1 MEGGADN
8 SPHHRGG
15 EEGLPEL
22 IYTQFSQFN
31 ILPINVFNA

>member
-8 SPHHRGG
+8 SPHHRG

-31 ILPINVFNA
+31 ILSIYVFNA